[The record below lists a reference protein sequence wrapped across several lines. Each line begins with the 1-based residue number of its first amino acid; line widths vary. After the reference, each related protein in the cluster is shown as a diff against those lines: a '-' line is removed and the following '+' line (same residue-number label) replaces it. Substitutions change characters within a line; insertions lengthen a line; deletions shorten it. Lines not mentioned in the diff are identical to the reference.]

1 MKSRHLFIGF
11 LILLALTG
19 CATVPMANVEKDN
32 VAKSFSIPEGNANI
46 YLYRNEILGAAVK
59 LAVVLD
65 DKLVGDTA
73 AQTYMLLK
81 VTPGLHTIISK
92 SEKDSELLITVEE
105 GKNYFV
111 WQEVKMGMLAA
122 RSKLHLVDEATG
134 KAGVS
139 ECKLI
144 NIE

>member
-1 MKSRHLFIGF
+1 MKSCHLFIAF
-11 LILLALTG
+11 LIVLAFTG

-32 VAKSFSIPEGNANI
+32 IAKSFSISEGKANI
-46 YLYRNEILGAAVK
+46 YLYRNEVFGGAIK
-59 LAVVLD
+59 FPVVLD
-65 DKLVGDTA
+65 DRLVGDTA
-73 AQTYMLLK
+73 AKTYMLLT
-81 VTPGLHTIISK
+81 VTPGVHTIISK

-111 WQEVKMGMLAA
+111 WQEVKMGLWAA
-122 RSKLHLVDEATG
+122 RSRLHLVDEATG

-144 NIE
+144 DVE

>member
-1 MKSRHLFIGF
+1 MKSCYFFIGF
-11 LILLALTG
+11 LIVLAFTG
-19 CATVPMANVEKDN
+19 CATVPMANVEKDDI
-32 VAKSFSIPEGNANI
+32 AKSFSIPEGKANI
-46 YLYRNEILGAAVK
+46 YLYRNEVFGAAIK
-59 LAVVLD
+59 LPVVLD
-65 DKLVGDTA
+65 DKIVGDTA
-73 AQTYMLLK
+73 AKTYMLLQ

-111 WQEVKMGMLAA
+111 WQEVKMGLWTA
-122 RSKLHLVDEATG
+122 RSKLHLVDESTG

-144 NIE
+144 DIQ

>member
-1 MKSRHLFIGF
+1 MKNHYLFVMFIV
-11 LILLALTG
+11 LLVFTG

-32 VAKSFSIPEGNANI
+32 MAKTFSTQEGKANI
-46 YLYRNEILGAAVK
+46 YLYRNETLGAAAK
-59 LAVVLD
+59 LTVVID
-65 DKLVGDTA
+65 GRLVGDTA
-73 AQTYMLLK
+73 SKTYMLIET
-81 VTPGLHTIISK
+81 TPGSHAIISK

-111 WQEVKMGMLAA
+111 WQEVKIGLFAA
-122 RSKLHLVDEATG
+122 RSQLHLVDETTG

-144 NIE
+144 DIK

>member
-1 MKSRHLFIGF
+1 MKSRYLFIGF
-11 LILLALTG
+11 LIALAFTG

-32 VAKSFSIPEGNANI
+32 IAKSFSVPEGEANI
-46 YLYRNEILGAAVK
+46 YLYRNEVFGAAIK
-59 LAVVLD
+59 LPVVLD
-65 DKLVGDTA
+65 DKIVGDTA
-73 AQTYMLLK
+73 AKTYMLLK

-111 WQEVKMGMLAA
+111 WQEVKMGLWTA

-144 NIE
+144 EIE

>member
-105 GKNYFV
+105 GKNYFI
-111 WQEVKMGMLAA
+111 WQEVKMGMWAA